1 MIDTVR
7 GVLERLS
14 EITWLR
20 IAVAPVLGA
29 IIGYITNDLALKML
43 FRPYEEKRIGRFRV
57 PFTPGL
63 IPSQKGRIA
72 KSLGGVIA
80 GKLLDADTL
89 RREALSDA
97 AIEKLRGTITNWLE
111 KQAGDERPLRERL
124 EAHVAPERIDDIEY
138 AISDRGTDFLME
150 KLRAAGLGEIVAEQV
165 ISAIQGKLSHLPM
178 GFFLE
183 GMMGSLRANIA
194 HSVEHKLE
202 ESGPALLRQKLDEE
216 QDALLAKSVSELA
229 TSQRERIPV
238 LTDALLGLYRGLFED
253 HIETMLGAAHLDDI
267 IERRIE
273 SFDARELETVVFG
286 IMKRELRAIV
296 YLGAFLGFL
305 MGFINL
311 LFSGLL

>member
-20 IAVAPVLGA
+20 FVVAPVLGG

-72 KSLGGVIA
+72 KSLGEVIA
-80 GKLLDADTL
+80 GNLLDAGTL
-89 RREALSDA
+89 RREALADST
-97 AIEKLRGTITNWLE
+97 IEKLRGTITSWLE

-124 EAHVAPERIDDIEY
+124 EERMTPERIDDMEI
-138 AISDRGTDFLME
+138 AISDKATDFLME
-150 KLRAAGLGEIVAEQV
+150 KLKAAGLGEIVAEQV
-165 ISAIQGKLSHLPM
+165 VSTIQGKLSHVPM
-178 GFFLE
+178 GFLLE
-183 GMMGSLRANIA
+183 GMMEPLRAGIA
-194 HSVEHKLE
+194 NSVERKLA
-202 ESGPALLRQKLDEE
+202 ESGPEMLRQKLDEE
-216 QDALLAKSVSELA
+216 LDALLAKSVSELA
-229 TSQRERIPV
+229 DSYKDRIPM
-238 LTDALLGLYRGLFED
+238 LTETMLGLYRSLFED
-253 HIETMLGAAHLDDI
+253 HIEALLGAVRLDEI

-273 SFDARELETVVFG
+273 GFDARELEAVVFG
-286 IMKRELRAIV
+286 VMRRELRAIV

-311 LFSGLL
+311 LF